1 MKSLKITLMLVAVLF
16 LTLSG
21 AKSEEG
27 NVADEQPTYKT
38 QTNYDLIAHTKTKA
52 RIKTQG

>member
-27 NVADEQPTYKT
+27 NVADEQATYKT